1 MKRIL
6 LIASILFLTINLVTA
21 QSLDNKFWETDGL
34 VNTVV
39 KRNNKLLIGGK
50 FNYVGPNTGSA
61 VMFNNQTNSILNSE
75 LKIMGQV
82 NAIVK
87 DAMGLI
93 YIGGEFESM
102 GRKNL
107 LVMNPDGSLNSMNI
121 SVGGPVKALHI
132 TQNILLIG
140 GSFETVNSTSR
151 MNCAAVNTLNG
162 QLLPLSPNPDGE
174 VRAFAIAGAEI
185 IIGGSFSTVLNQ
197 TRNGLASISALSGT
211 LQSLNNSINGTVN
224 SLDFDNGLLY
234 VGGNFSSIDTFTRN
248 NFGAINLISNTVTSL
263 NPDINGPVNVI
274 EFNSSSIYVGG
285 SFSQIGFEYRNNIA
299 AFDKTIG
306 VATTFNPAPS
316 GEVNAM
322 VLFNS
327 ALYLGGD
334 FNTIGSSAV
343 SYFASIDLSGS
354 LLTSPKFNNKI
365 SSIFVANDTII
376 AGGEFSSFGGVERS
390 NFASFDFNTGIVE
403 AFAPN
408 VNDEVKSIEL
418 YGNHIAIGG
427 NFTSINT
434 ISRSGFALID
444 TLNGDPI
451 SIVSDVSG
459 QVNKIVIAGNSAY
472 LGGLFSL
479 VNSTERG
486 NLAKVSLIDGSLD
499 SWNNSTDDEV
509 TNLKA
514 FGSYLYVTGKFSEIN
529 DTLRRGVARFNLTNE
544 GSLDIWN
551 PSVNNDVYDLIEDK
565 SEVYLAGSFSQVG
578 ENFIS
583 YIAAVDTAN
592 ALPIQGFNPTT
603 NFAIGSIDFDGD
615 VIYAGSLSFGG
626 MIAFHS
632 TNSNSINFNFSGD
645 FSSVKQVK
653 FIDNYL
659 FVSGNYKLNNGNL
672 RNNISGIQ
680 MLVSSPD
687 QAASNIQFSNVS
699 PIGMTLHFNKGN
711 GSKHLVIGRQG
722 SAVDSAPVD
731 GVDYSSSSEFGMGN
745 SIGSGNFVLSNSS
758 DTFVEISSLNIGTAY
773 YFAVYEVNGIG
784 SFIKYQS
791 SNPATA
797 SQSTIEGY
805 NPPTVSASSIQ
816 SKEIKTN
823 SMKISWTKGNGSKR
837 IVVAK
842 EASAVNAIP
851 TDSTSLFPSEIFANG
866 YDLGN
871 ENYVVYNEAGDS
883 LELFNL
889 KSGTTYHFAVF
900 EYNGI
905 SAFARVKTDNPA
917 TASFT
922 TLVPASEPTE
932 ISSNISF
939 SEIGTTSVKLTW
951 TLGNGSGRIIIAS
964 QDAEILNGPVDG
976 EVYYSDGNFNGISY
990 SFSNTEKILYIG
1002 SGSNCT
1008 VNGLN
1013 PGSTYY
1019 FGIIEYNGASFSIN
1033 YLESA
1038 KASASVKMKVP
1049 GNPPVNPSNS
1059 LSFPK
1064 VSSDSL
1070 YLKWIS
1076 GIGEGRVVF
1085 IKKGGLPTAKPVS
1098 GVSYRADVNYGSG
1111 DSLSDGSFAI
1121 YDGNLDVA
1129 FVAKLEANTVYGVV
1143 VFDYNIGDFGKT
1155 YQVDSFAFGLKST
1168 LPLSGLSKKILE
1180 NQIKI
1185 YPIPSINE
1193 LNIEF
1198 VKALKGKIE
1207 VKIFD
1212 LQGKMLLETI
1222 QNSNVNSNQII
1233 QLDLSKFEN
1242 GNYILNISNGKEFL
1256 SKPLIISK

>member
-6 LIASILFLTINLVTA
+6 LIVSIIISTINLCIG

-39 KRNNKLLIGGK
+39 KRNDKLLIGGK

-61 VMFNNQTNSILNSE
+61 VMFNNQTNSILNSG

-102 GRKNL
+102 GKKNL

-121 SVGGPVKALHI
+121 SVDGPVKALHI

-140 GSFETVNSTSR
+140 GSFETVNATSR

-185 IIGGSFSTVLNQ
+185 IIGGSFTTVLNQ

-211 LQSLNNSINGTVN
+211 LQSLNNSINGIVN

-248 NFGAINLISNTVTSL
+248 NFGAINLISNTVTAL
-263 NPDINGPVNVI
+263 NPDINGQVNAI
-274 EFNSSSIYVGG
+274 EFNASSIYVAG
-285 SFSQIGFEYRNNIA
+285 SFSQIGFEFRNNIA

-306 VATTFNPAPS
+306 IATTFNPAPS

-334 FNTIGSSAV
+334 FNTVGNDAV
-343 SYFASIDLSGS
+343 YHFASIDLSGD
-354 LLTSPKFNNKI
+354 LLTSPRFNNNVY
-365 SSIFVANDTII
+365 SILVANDTII

-390 NFASFDFNTGIVE
+390 NFASFDYNSGMVDG
-403 AFAPN
+403 FAPN
-408 VNDEVKSIEL
+408 INDEVKSIEL

-427 NFTSINT
+427 NFSTINT
-434 ISRSGFALID
+434 IGRSGFALID

-451 SIVSDVSG
+451 SIVSDVAG

-499 SWNNSTDDEV
+499 SWNNSTDGEV
-509 TNLKA
+509 TNLKT
-514 FGSYLYVTGKFSEIN
+514 FGDYLYVTGKFSQIN
-529 DTLRRGVARFNLTNE
+529 DTLRRGVARFNLSNL

-551 PSVNNDVYDLIEDK
+551 PSVDNDVYDLIQNK

-578 ENFIS
+578 ENLIS
-583 YIAAVDTAN
+583 NIAAVDTAN
-592 ALPIQGFNPTT
+592 ALPIQGFNPVV
-603 NFAIGSIDFDGD
+603 NFAVKTIAFEGD
-615 VIYAGSLSFGG
+615 VIYAGGLSSGG
-626 MIAFHS
+626 INAFYS
-632 TNSNSINFNFSGD
+632 TNSNSIDFNFSGN
-645 FSSVKQVK
+645 FTSIKQVK

-659 FVSGNYKLNNGNL
+659 FVSGDYKLNNGNI

-680 MLVSSPD
+680 MLVSAPN

-699 PIGMTLHFNKGN
+699 PVGMTLRFNKGN

-722 SAVDSAPVD
+722 SAVNEAPVD
-731 GVDYSSSSEFGMGN
+731 GVDYSSSSEFGSGS
-745 SIGSGNFVLSNSS
+745 SIGSGNFVLSNSA

-805 NPPTVSASSIQ
+805 NAPTVSASSLV
-816 SKEIKTN
+816 SREIKTN

-866 YDLGN
+866 YDLGS

-905 SAFARVKTDNPA
+905 SAFARVKADNPA
-917 TASFT
+917 IANFT

-939 SEIGTTSVKLTW
+939 SEIGTSSVKLTW
-951 TLGNGSGRIIIAS
+951 TSGNGAGRIIIAS
-964 QDAEILNGPVDG
+964 QDAEILSAPVDG
-976 EVYYSDGNFNGISY
+976 EVYYSDGNFNGVSY
-990 SFSNTEKILYIG
+990 NFSSTEKIIYVGTG
-1002 SGSNCT
+1002 SSCT
-1008 VNGLN
+1008 VSGLN

-1019 FGIIEYNGASFSIN
+1019 FGIIEYNGTSFSIN
-1033 YLESA
+1033 YL
-1038 KASASVKMKVP
+1038 ASAMASANVKMKVP
-1049 GNPPVNPSNS
+1049 GNPPVNPSKS

-1070 YLKWIS
+1070 SLKWIN

-1085 IKKGGLPTAKPVS
+1085 IKKGGLPTARPVS
-1098 GVSYRADVNYGSG
+1098 GISYNANSSFGLG

-1121 YDGNLDVA
+1121 YDGNLDEAIVSN
-1129 FVAKLEANTVYGVV
+1129 LNANTIYGVV
-1143 VFDYNIGDFGKT
+1143 VFDYNIGDFGKN

-1168 LPLSGLSKKILE
+1168 LPLSGLSKKMLE

-1185 YPIPSINE
+1185 FPIPSINE

-1198 VKALKGKIE
+1198 EKALKGKVEI
-1207 VKIFD
+1207 KIFD
-1212 LQGKMLLETI
+1212 FQGKLVLENI
-1222 QNSNVNSNQII
+1222 QNSNVSANQII
-1233 QLDLSKFEN
+1233 QLDLSKIEN

-1256 SKPLIISK
+1256 SKSLIISK